1 MKQGLVAG
9 LPPEQG
15 DRYDAPMMTPDQW
28 CETSWRAS
36 PGSFVS
42 LMTLYESN
50 YIRLGWLCGDL
61 DRLADGGAA
70 RIDASL
76 TLEYCVEE
84 RGPYTTL
91 LCLSLSAG
99 GGAATGLPQL
109 LVRVY
114 HDARV
119 VEASEIRH
127 RAPSAPSLPVSGE
140 TLAPRWAR
148 NVMLNKWLEYCADR
162 GCRFEPATTR
172 SV

>member
-1 MKQGLVAG
+1 MRRALVDG
-9 LPPEQG
+9 LPPEQS
-15 DRYDAPMMTPDQW
+15 DRYDARMMTPDQW
-28 CETSWRAS
+28 CATSWRAS

-61 DRLADGGAA
+61 ARLADGGAA

-76 TLEYCVEE
+76 TLEYRVEE

-91 LCLSLSAG
+91 LSFSLSADG
-99 GGAATGLPQL
+99 GSADGLPEL

-148 NVMLNKWLEYCADR
+148 NMMLNKWLEYCADR
-162 GCRFEPATTR
+162 GCRFEPATALA
-172 SV
+172 V

>member
-1 MKQGLVAG
+1 
-9 LPPEQG
+9 
-15 DRYDAPMMTPDQW
+15 MMTPDQW

-61 DRLADGGAA
+61 DCLAARGAA
-70 RIDASL
+70 QIDEAL
-76 TLEYCVEE
+76 TLEYCIEE

-91 LCLSLSAG
+91 LCLSLRAA
-99 GGAATGLPQL
+99 GAAADGLPQL

-119 VEASEIRH
+119 VEASDVRQGSDN
-127 RAPSAPSLPVSGE
+127 RSSAAPLPVTGE

-162 GCRFEPATTR
+162 GCRFEPAAAI
-172 SV
+172 SI

>member
-1 MKQGLVAG
+1 MY
-9 LPPEQG
+9 
-15 DRYDAPMMTPDQW
+15 DRFMMTPDQW

-61 DRLADGGAA
+61 DRLAEQAAA
-70 RIDASL
+70 RIDDAL
-76 TLEYCVEE
+76 TLEYRVEE

-91 LCLSLSAG
+91 LCLSLRALG
-99 GGAATGLPQL
+99 EAADGLPSL

-119 VEASEIRH
+119 VEASDVRQVARH
-127 RAPSAPSLPVSGE
+127 NPPAPPLPVLGE

-162 GCRFEPATTR
+162 GCRFEPADAM
-172 SV
+172 SD